1 MIKKRLRYPLSETIG
16 DSIRSRTERPLA
28 ELTLDNLRL
37 GLLAPEDFLI
47 HSEALKLQAQI
58 ARAGGYR
65 QLASNLLR
73 AAELVDIPNEKLLSM
88 YNALRPNRST
98 YEQLTSLA
106 DELQNV
112 YNAEETAKLLREAA
126 EIYKMFGLCLAGS

>member
-1 MIKKRLRYPLSETIG
+1 MMKKRPQYPLSETMG
-16 DSIRSRTERPLA
+16 ESIRSRTECPLD

-37 GLLAPEDFLI
+37 GFLAPEDFLI
-47 HSEALKLQAQI
+47 HSATLKLQAEI
-58 ARAGGYR
+58 ARSEGYR
-65 QLASNLLR
+65 QLAWNLLR
-73 AAELVDIPNEKLLSM
+73 AAELVDIPNEKLLCI